1 MPQTRVVFRKFVSHI
16 FRTQGLFPRL
26 FQLLTWCL
34 HGWMT
39 RDDLIRSDRHK
50 TLFPYHHSA
59 CACRYHH
66 IWPSRSVSHLSIS
79 CSRGDRLTVTILIFT
94 SFYVFSVRGNS
105 AINTSTNW
113 STSIRFFAI
122 FSLTCYKYICSQL
135 SCFSVLVSLISIV
148 SVSIFIRHF
157 VILNRLSYAATPTVL
172 RELEIHVHYPTHEDN
187 VIGAPL

>member
-1 MPQTRVVFRKFVSHI
+1 MF
-16 FRTQGLFPRL
+16 
-26 FQLLTWCL
+26 TWL
-34 HGWMT
+34 NT

-66 IWPSRSVSHLSIS
+66 IWPTSRSVSHLSIS
-79 CSRGDRLTVTILIFT
+79 CSRGDRLTVTVLIFS

-148 SVSIFIRHF
+148 SVSIFLIYPPFRN
-157 VILNRLSYAATPTVL
+157 IKPPKLCRDSKSAKGIGDTRTLSDAWGQCYRRSAIVGAL
-172 RELEIHVHYPTHEDN
+172 MSHDN
-187 VIGAPL
+187 KFCHCR